1 MCPAT
6 IFFLHLAHSAFLGDS
21 DSKQSA
27 CNAGDP
33 GLNLGWKDP
42 LEKRM
47 ATHSSI
53 PTWKIPWTEEP
64 GGLQCMGSQR
74 SRHNWATNTLRD
86 GQVYLFSRGGIKG
99 KAWVSST
106 FRSQCLESA
115 GSQNF
120 SQPLLSSTQL
130 QRRKSN
136 PTEMEV
142 PAQDNRTSW

>member
-1 MCPAT
+1 MGY
-6 IFFLHLAHSAFLGDS
+6 SAWDHKEADTTEQLTQLGMDRS
-21 DSKQSA
+21 I
-27 CNAGDP
+27 
-33 GLNLGWKDP
+33 
-42 LEKRM
+42 
-47 ATHSSI
+47 SS
-53 PTWKIPWTEEP
+53 PEV
-64 GGLQCMGSQR
+64 
-74 SRHNWATNTLRD
+74 A
-86 GQVYLFSRGGIKG
+86 IKG

-115 GSQNF
+115 GPQNF

>member
-1 MCPAT
+1 
-6 IFFLHLAHSAFLGDS
+6 
-21 DSKQSA
+21 
-27 CNAGDP
+27 
-33 GLNLGWKDP
+33 
-42 LEKRM
+42 M

-53 PTWKIPWTEEP
+53 PAWRIPWTEEP
-64 GGLQCMGSQR
+64 GGLQSTGSQR
-74 SRHNWATNTLRD
+74 IRHDWETNMQLGMYRSTTTPK
-86 GQVYLFSRGGIKG
+86 VVIEG

-115 GSQNF
+115 GPQNF